1 MSEEQTQQLLYQ
13 MQMLEGYFSELIQK
27 EEAIISVIREAS
39 SAVVSLKAIDNKTD
53 SETLVPMGLGTFVKT
68 KLIPNQKLI
77 LNVGAGIAIEKDQ
90 NYAINFLESRLKEF
104 QVALQETGGQKQQVS
119 ASLEQGKQQMNQLL
133 AASRS
138 KK

>member
-1 MSEEQTQQLLYQ
+1 MS
-13 MQMLEGYFSELIQK
+13 
-27 EEAIISVIREAS
+27 
-39 SAVVSLKAIDNKTD
+39 
-53 SETLVPMGLGTFVKT
+53 FVKT

-77 LNVGAGIAIEKDQ
+77 LNVGAGVAIEKDQ
-90 NYAINFLESRLKEF
+90 NYAINFLESRLKEM
-104 QVALQETGGQKQQVS
+104 QVALQEIGGQKQQVS

>member
-13 MQMLEGYFSELIQK
+13 MQMLEGYFSELMQK
-27 EEAIISVIREAS
+27 EQAIISVIREAS

-104 QVALQETGGQKQQVS
+104 QVALQDIDGQKQQVS
-119 ASLEQGKQQMNQLL
+119 ASLEQGKQ
-133 AASRS
+133 
-138 KK
+138 

>member
-13 MQMLEGYFSELIQK
+13 MQMLEGYFSELMQK
-27 EEAIISVIREAS
+27 EQAIISVIREAS

-77 LNVGAGIAIEKDQ
+77 LNVGAGVAIEKDQ

-104 QVALQETGGQKQQVS
+104 QVALQDIDGQKQQVS

>member
-1 MSEEQTQQLLYQ
+1 
-13 MQMLEGYFSELIQK
+13 MQMLEGYFSELTQK
-27 EEAIISVIREAS
+27 EESIISVIREAS
-39 SAVVSLKAIDNKTD
+39 SAIVSLKAIDDKTD

-90 NYAINFLESRLKEF
+90 NYAINFLESRLKEM
-104 QVALQETGGQKQQVS
+104 QVALQEIGGQKQQVS

>member
-27 EEAIISVIREAS
+27 EQAIISVFREAS

-53 SETLVPMGLGTFVKT
+53 SETLVPLGLGTFVKT

-77 LNVGAGIAIEKDQ
+77 LNVGAGVAIEKDQ
-90 NYAINFLESRLKEF
+90 NYAINFLESRLKEM
-104 QVALQETGGQKQQVS
+104 QVALQEIGGQKQQVS

>member
-1 MSEEQTQQLLYQ
+1 MSEDQTQQLLYQ
-13 MQMLEGYFSELIQK
+13 MQMLEGYFSELMQK
-27 EEAIISVIREAS
+27 EQAIISVIREAS

-77 LNVGAGIAIEKDQ
+77 LNVGAGVAIEKDQ
-90 NYAINFLESRLKEF
+90 NYAINFLESRLKEM
-104 QVALQETGGQKQQVS
+104 QVALQEIGGQKQQVS
-119 ASLEQGKQQMNQLL
+119 ASLEQGKQQMNQLM

>member
-27 EEAIISVIREAS
+27 EQAIISVFREAS

-90 NYAINFLESRLKEF
+90 NYAINFLESRLKEM
-104 QVALQETGGQKQQVS
+104 QVALQEIGGQKQQVS

-133 AASRS
+133 TASRS

>member
-1 MSEEQTQQLLYQ
+1 MSEDQTQQLLYQ

-27 EEAIISVIREAS
+27 EQAIISVIREAS

-104 QVALQETGGQKQQVS
+104 QVALQDIDGQKQQVS
-119 ASLEQGKQQMNQLL
+119 ASLEQGKQQMNQLMT
-133 AASRS
+133 ASRS

>member
-1 MSEEQTQQLLYQ
+1 
-13 MQMLEGYFSELIQK
+13 MLEGYFSELIQK
-27 EEAIISVIREAS
+27 EQAIISVFREAS

-53 SETLVPMGLGTFVKT
+53 SETLVPLGLGTFVKT

-77 LNVGAGIAIEKDQ
+77 LNVGAGVAIEKDQ
-90 NYAINFLESRLKEF
+90 NYAINFLESRLKEM
-104 QVALQETGGQKQQVS
+104 QVALQEIGGQKQQVS

>member
-1 MSEEQTQQLLYQ
+1 MSEDKTQQLLYQ

-27 EEAIISVIREAS
+27 EQAIISVFREAS

-53 SETLVPMGLGTFVKT
+53 SETLVPLGLGTFVKT

-77 LNVGAGIAIEKDQ
+77 LNVGAGVAIEKDQ
-90 NYAINFLESRLKEF
+90 NYAINFLESRLKEM
-104 QVALQETGGQKQQVS
+104 QVAYQEIVGQRQRIS